1 MQKQTARGILYIT
14 ENVPSK
20 LDKKEG
26 YIFIKRT
33 KYIDGKEYIYYTF
46 PGGHVDK
53 GEDFTDTVIREIK
66 EELSIDV
73 KVKKLVLEMYNKN
86 IQKEEKFYELE
97 YVSGTIEEGTGEEF
111 TNPCEEKYGKYEI
124 VIIDKAEIENYNILP
139 IEMKKLI
146 KENN

>member
-73 KVKKLVLEMYNKN
+73 KVKKLALEMYNKN

-111 TNPCEEKYGKYEI
+111 TNPCVEKYGRFEI
-124 VIIDKAEIENYNILP
+124 CIIAKENIDKYNILP
-139 IEMKKLI
+139 LEVKEIINKK
-146 KENN
+146 